1 MMRQAK
7 AGLSVNLNAVTED
20 LRFRGL
26 SAGALYRDCLGE
38 GGDPAEVMVWRI
50 LVTPLPALPGRTRP
64 WTVSCVRP

>member
-26 SAGALYRDCLGE
+26 SAGGVYRDVSVK
-38 GGDPAEVMVWRI
+38 AAI
-50 LVTPLPALPGRTRP
+50 LPR
-64 WTVSCVRP
+64 

>member
-26 SAGALYRDCLGE
+26 SAGGGCRDVSVK
-38 GGDPAEVMVWRI
+38 ATI
-50 LVTPLPALPGRTRP
+50 LPR
-64 WTVSCVRP
+64 